1 MPTTYEKA
9 GRDVADLLLEVM
21 SEFHTELGKEDV
33 KVGVIFARNS
43 EGAAVKKG
51 GYPCAGKI
59 SIVSLK
65 DRCEKSYD
73 AELIIDQ
80 TWWTE
85 GREAH
90 HRALMDHELSHLEL
104 VEDEEEGG
112 YKRDDQGRPSLR
124 IKLGDWNA
132 GDGFQAVV
140 ERHGD
145 FAVEVAC
152 LRHAEAKVREVK
164 ERLFPID
171 TPPKEELKKGKKS

>member
-9 GRDVADLLLEVM
+9 GRDVTDLLLEVM
-21 SEFHTELGKEDV
+21 GEFHAELGKEDV
-33 KVGVIFARNS
+33 KVGVIFANNS

-85 GREAH
+85 GREKH
-90 HRALMDHELSHLEL
+90 HRALIDHELSHLEL
-104 VEDEEEGG
+104 VPDEEEGG
-112 YKRDDQGRPSLR
+112 ERRPEHEHGCGERKDEEKVHRAAAAELVA
-124 IKLGDWNA
+124 GECD
-132 GDGFQAVV
+132 GDGAIMGCGCVAG
-140 ERHGD
+140 EHHGG
-145 FAVEVAC
+145 C
-152 LRHAEAKVREVK
+152 G
-164 ERLFPID
+164 P
-171 TPPKEELKKGKKS
+171 